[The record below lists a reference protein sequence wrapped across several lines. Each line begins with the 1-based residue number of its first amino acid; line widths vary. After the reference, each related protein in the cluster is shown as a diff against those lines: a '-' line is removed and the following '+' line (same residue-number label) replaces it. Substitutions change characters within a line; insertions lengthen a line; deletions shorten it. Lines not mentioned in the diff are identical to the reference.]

1 MRPLDAS
8 SSEMPGIPFPG
19 RPGGEHDE
27 PLLDM
32 LFGARVLPP
41 DAPPEMHDLAR
52 TLAALAGPADPSELA
67 GEAAAVAEFS
77 RLAAPAGLSPR
88 AVSPGSARHRL
99 SRRRAM
105 GRPDSRRRA
114 MGRAASRRPVRRTTA
129 VKALLGAVVM
139 VGAIAAAYTGA
150 LPGPIQKVAH
160 ITINA
165 PAPSSPGARHPAV
178 NPGRDGHAR
187 PRPVP
192 QSKPAPPP
200 KRPTARSTPR
210 YGWPG
215 RTPAPPRAS
224 ASCGPGPW
232 QPQDLPPVQ
241 PGMLPSGSAWA
252 HCPAPATPAASPKAT
267 GTPSWPAESAKPV
280 AKAAQGPAKSGHIH

>member
-1 MRPLDAS
+1 MRPPDAS

-32 LFGARVLPP
+32 LFGVRVIPP

-52 TLAALAGPADPSELA
+52 MLAALAGPADPSELA

-77 RLAAPAGLSPR
+77 RFAAPAGLSPR

-99 SRRRAM
+99 SRRPVRH
-105 GRPDSRRRA
+105 RLSRRRA

-165 PAPSSPGARHPAV
+165 PAPSPPGTRHPAV
-178 NPGRDGHAR
+178 KPGRDGHAR

-192 QSKPAPPP
+192 HSQPAPPP
-200 KRPTARSTPR
+200 TRAAARSTPR

-224 ASCGPGPW
+224 ASPSCGPGPW
-232 QPQDLPPVQ
+232 QPQDLPARYPSA
-241 PGMLPSGSAWA
+241 PSGSVKAF
-252 HCPAPATPAASPKAT
+252 CPASAAPAASPEAT
-267 GTPSWPAESAKPV
+267 GSPSWPAKTAP
-280 AKAAQGPAKSGHIH
+280 KAAQAPARSARIH